1 MNVLTKVFVVLM
13 TILSVVLVSLVVP
26 FVANTEKFKD
36 QVAAAE
42 AVANAARA
50 EAAVQQARSEA
61 TRSEMNEQLNGFKA
75 IENSIRQSND
85 NLKSKLSE
93 ARSELEKSRSD
104 LIRTQADI
112 ANLTS
117 ANDQMAKIQ
126 VDLQKELA
134 VRRDETVKLRSQVIE
149 LGEANNNHS
158 SATSALHRAV
168 RLAQEN
174 LIKTQEE
181 LAQANELIRKIPP
194 DELARLTGAG
204 AGSGSDERDISRPPV
219 PINARITDVKQVGE
233 TTLVQ
238 FNVGSSGGIKQNYLF
253 QVHRDGQYL
262 GSVVIMTVDE
272 QAAVG
277 RVRLLK
283 SGAEIRSGD
292 AARSGPIN

>member
-26 FVANTEKFKD
+26 FVANTENFKD
-36 QVAAAE
+36 QVAAAN
-42 AVANAARA
+42 AAANAARA
-50 EAAVQQARSEA
+50 EAAVQQARADASRA
-61 TRSEMNEQLNGFKA
+61 DLVQQLDGFKA

-93 ARSELEKSRSD
+93 AKADLEKSRSD

-149 LGEANNNHS
+149 LGMANNDQS
-158 SATSALHRAV
+158 SATNALRRAV

-194 DELARLTGAG
+194 DELARLTRTDAG
-204 AGSGSDERDISRPPV
+204 PAEGGGSQPPV
-219 PINARITDVKQVGE
+219 PINAQVTDVKQVGE

-238 FNVGSSGGIKQNYLF
+238 LNVGSSGGIKQNYLF

-262 GSVVIMTVDE
+262 GSVIIMTVDE

-283 SGAEIRSGD
+283 TGAEIKTGD

>member
-26 FVANTEKFKD
+26 FVANTENFKD
-36 QVAAAE
+36 QVAAAKAE
-42 AVANAARA
+42 ANAARA
-50 EAAVQQARSEA
+50 EAAVQQARAEA
-61 TRSEMNEQLNGFKA
+61 TRSDLIQQIDGFKA
-75 IENSIRQSND
+75 IENSIRQSNE
-85 NLKSKLSE
+85 NLKSQLSS
-93 ARSELEKSRSD
+93 AKADLEKSRSD

-117 ANDQMAKIQ
+117 ANEQFAKIQ

-149 LGEANNNHS
+149 LGQANNDQS
-158 SATSALHRAV
+158 SATNALRRAV

-181 LAQANELIRKIPP
+181 LAQANETLRKIPQDVLISYTRP
-194 DELARLTGAG
+194 GAG
-204 AGSGSDERDISRPPV
+204 DTDTTTNPISPV
-219 PINARITDVKQVGE
+219 PINAQVTDVKQAGE

-238 FNVGSSGGIKQNYLF
+238 LNVGSSGGIRQNYQF
-253 QVHRDGQYL
+253 QVHRDGEYL

-283 SGAEIRSGD
+283 SGAQIKTGD
-292 AARSGPIN
+292 SARSGPIN